1 MSVVATPVAAILC
14 GAAVALSL
22 GGCTGSTDVT
32 ASGGTTGSAPSA
44 AASAIGGSA
53 RDSSG
58 AVGGSDRSEG
68 KVSNARASSA
78 GGHAS
83 SGRELVNPDA
93 NTVVLLYY
101 QLAHLPL
108 PIDSWVEEDNRVRFA
123 PALDKAAHREAVRAE
138 LTAAAASVQDGAS
151 TIRLTMNA
159 NLSEY
164 DPSYGEF
171 TVRALSPS
179 SVVNFDALGQ
189 KVALSFR
196 NGRTA
201 QIWHVPPGDAQS
213 IRDKITYTSNVEI
226 DVLLRIADVLPGPGG
241 GTITTDVLE
250 YELRETRRG
259 ALLARVQLPNE
270 RR

>member
-1 MSVVATPVAAILC
+1 MDYSTTTLRMTIVAAAVAAILC
-14 GAAVALSL
+14 GCSGSSTSDMTAPGNA
-22 GGCTGSTDVT
+22 GGGNHTVSVSGSPTSSNAPTSSSAPTATGDT
-32 ASGGTTGSAPSA
+32 AS
-44 AASAIGGSA
+44 
-53 RDSSG
+53 R
-58 AVGGSDRSEG
+58 
-68 KVSNARASSA
+68 
-78 GGHAS
+78 

-108 PIDSWVEEDNRVRFA
+108 PIDNWVEDDNRVKFA
-123 PALDKAAHREAVRAE
+123 PAPDKAARRESVRAE
-138 LTAAAASVQDGAS
+138 LTAAAASVQGGVGA
-151 TIRLTMNA
+151 IRLTMNA

-189 KVALSFR
+189 KVQLSFT

-201 QIWHVPPGDAQS
+201 QIWHVPPADAQS
-213 IRDKITYTSNVEI
+213 IRDKITYTGNVEI

-241 GTITTDVLE
+241 GTITTDVVE
-250 YELRETRRG
+250 YELRETQRG
-259 ALLARVQLPNE
+259 ALLARVQL
-270 RR
+270 